1 MYTMDKLYQQTL
13 DNIFGKDRV
22 VVSIIHNDRDLN
34 IFSHEREVL
43 KSIKKSQMDN
53 YKIHWFFKETLLGKS
68 IYIDLN
74 HINDNISSNIIDF
87 SNIHEDYKK
96 YFIHRVTII
105 MNSVNEIKKDENYNQ
120 LVDNYN
126 KLIKKDNVDFEEYK
140 NIRNDFEKY
149 N

>member
-1 MYTMDKLYQQTL
+1 MDKIYQKEL

-22 VVSIIHNDRDLN
+22 IVSIIHNDRDLN

-43 KSIKKSQMDN
+43 KSIKKNQMDN
-53 YKIHWFFKETLLGKS
+53 YNISWSFKETIYGKS

-74 HINDNISSNIIDF
+74 NVNKHISYDNINF
-87 SNIHEDYKK
+87 SNIERDYKK

-105 MNSVNEIKKDENYNQ
+105 MNSVNKIKKDENYNQ

>member
-22 VVSIIHNDRDLN
+22 VVSIIHNDKNLN
-34 IFSHEREVL
+34 IFSHERELL
-43 KSIKKSQMDN
+43 KAIKKNQMDN
-53 YKIHWFFKETLLGKS
+53 YNISWFFKETVFGKS
-68 IYIDLN
+68 IYIHVN
-74 HINDNISSNIIDF
+74 HINTHISSGNINL
-87 SNIHEDYKK
+87 SNIERDYKD
-96 YFIHRVTII
+96 YFIHRINLIT
-105 MNSVNEIKKDENYNQ
+105 NSINEIKKDENYNQ

-140 NIRNDFEKY
+140 DIRNDFEKY